1 MRTEKVIIPL
11 ATFNR
16 LSQVEVD
23 AIHLREKIVELEKQ
37 IEDLKSDARVGQELI
52 AALSGYTHDRSGLA
66 RHLRGIVRR

>member
-52 AALSGYTHDRSGLA
+52 AALNNTHD
-66 RHLRGIVRR
+66 IVRR

>member
-23 AIHLREKIVELEKQ
+23 AIRLREKIVELEKQ

-52 AALSGYTHDRSGLA
+52 AVLNNTHD
-66 RHLRGIVRR
+66 IVRR

>member
-23 AIHLREKIVELEKQ
+23 AIRLREKIVELEKQ
-37 IEDLKSDARVGQELI
+37 IEDLKSDAQNDEWILEHGVWSR
-52 AALSGYTHDRSGLA
+52 ANS
-66 RHLRGIVRR
+66 

>member
-23 AIHLREKIVELEKQ
+23 AIRLREKIVELEKQ
-37 IEDLKSDARVGQELI
+37 IEDNKK
-52 AALSGYTHDRSGLA
+52 GL
-66 RHLRGIVRR
+66 RL